1 MISHLMS
8 NATFSTAINQANNKN
23 TAQVNPKQVNPKNEA
38 IDDKQKTKETAK
50 TDSKV
55 EAIKDAIKNGTYKI
69 NIKESAEKLA
79 QELLR

>member
-1 MISHLMS
+1 MS

-23 TAQVNPKQVNPKNEA
+23 TSQINVKNDS

-50 TDSKV
+50 LESSSKV
-55 EAIKDAIKNGTYKI
+55 DTIKDAIKNGTYKLDLRG
-69 NIKESAEKLA
+69 SAEKLA

>member
-23 TAQVNPKQVNPKNEA
+23 ATQINVKNDA
-38 IDDKQKTKETAK
+38 IDDKQKTKEATAL
-50 TDSKV
+50 DSKADSRV
-55 EAIKDAIKNGTYKI
+55 DAIKDSIKNGTYKL
-69 NIKESAEKLA
+69 NLKGSAEKLA

>member
-23 TAQVNPKQVNPKNEA
+23 TSQINVKNDS

-50 TDSKV
+50 LESSSKV
-55 EAIKDAIKNGTYKI
+55 DTIKDAIKNGTYKLDLRG
-69 NIKESAEKLA
+69 SAEKLA